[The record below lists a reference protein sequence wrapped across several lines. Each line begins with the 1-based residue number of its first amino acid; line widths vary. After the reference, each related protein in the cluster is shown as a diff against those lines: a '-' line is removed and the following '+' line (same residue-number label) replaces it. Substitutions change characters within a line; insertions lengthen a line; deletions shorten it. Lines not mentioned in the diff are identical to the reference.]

1 MDSPYHLKSLKARA
15 KDKRKANKKL
25 VNRLKK
31 INPRGLDKIV
41 HELHD
46 EVFDDIDCLKCGNC
60 CSTISPIIIN
70 KDIERIS
77 RKLKTKPASLVEA
90 YLRVDEDDDY
100 VFRQTPCPFLG
111 TDLYCAVYSDRPK
124 ACAEYPHT
132 DRIKF
137 YQALDLSLKNTE
149 TCPAVFEIFE
159 KLKERGY

>member
-1 MDSPYHLKSLKARA
+1 MGSPNHPDTLKARA

-31 INPRGLDKIV
+31 INPRELDSIV

-60 CSTISPIIIN
+60 CSTISPIVIN

-77 RKLKTKPASLVEA
+77 RKLKTKPANFIDD
-90 YLRVDEDDDY
+90 YLRIDEDDDY

-111 TDLYCAVYSDRPK
+111 DDLYCAVYSDRPK

-159 KLKERGY
+159 KLKESGY

>member
-1 MDSPYHLKSLKARA
+1 MESPYYLDTLKARA
-15 KDKRKANKKL
+15 MDKRKSNKKL
-25 VNRLKK
+25 LVRLKK
-31 INPRGLDKIV
+31 INPRELDNLV
-41 HELHD
+41 HELHE
-46 EVFDDIDCLKCGNC
+46 EVFDYIDCLKCGNC

-77 RKLKTKPASLVEA
+77 RKLKDKPAAFANA
-90 YLRVDEDDDY
+90 YLEIDEDDDY
-100 VFRQTPCPFLG
+100 VFRQAPCPFLG
-111 TDLYCAVYSDRPK
+111 EDLYCEIYTDRPK

-132 DRIKF
+132 DRVKF